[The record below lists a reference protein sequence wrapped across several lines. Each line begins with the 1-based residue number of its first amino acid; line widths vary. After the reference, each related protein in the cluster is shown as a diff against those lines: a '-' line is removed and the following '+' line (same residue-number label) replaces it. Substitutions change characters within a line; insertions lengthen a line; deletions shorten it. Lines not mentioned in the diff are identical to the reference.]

1 MDRGGGV
8 SRIRVL
14 REKGKGIKKRKNW
27 GVYGRSFFVD
37 FVKIDGKLW
46 RFFFVRFTN
55 LKKSSILIL

>member
-27 GVYGRSFFVD
+27 GVYGRSFFC
-37 FVKIDGKLW
+37 
-46 RFFFVRFTN
+46 
-55 LKKSSILIL
+55 